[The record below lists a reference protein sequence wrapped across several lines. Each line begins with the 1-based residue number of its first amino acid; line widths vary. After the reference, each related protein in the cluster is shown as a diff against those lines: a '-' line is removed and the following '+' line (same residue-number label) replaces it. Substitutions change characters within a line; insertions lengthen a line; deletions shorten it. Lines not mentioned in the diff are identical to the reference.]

1 MKANELKIK
10 NLVNHSIYGD
20 CEITALDYEMICIQR
35 NDLDIKEW
43 FDLENFKPIPLT
55 EKWLKDFGYFIV
67 ETNECVE
74 AFKENFRYSI
84 QQVEENVN
92 WFWCDGE
99 TVLTT
104 IKYVHQL
111 QNLYFALTGTELTL
125 NQ

>member
-1 MKANELKIK
+1 
-10 NLVNHSIYGD
+10 
-20 CEITALDYEMICIQR
+20 MICIQR